1 MAYPP
6 SYGNPFA
13 LFALDI
19 QTQDVSPAVN
29 PNPFQKAA
37 RRAAVS
43 RARSVPSSLD
53 EIHKIVLSIG
63 KLKDLPVLLI
73 RHVYSFMST
82 EFMKSKEILGVA
94 TTPLN
99 RRLKMKNDNR
109 YHKVYTSSWTG
120 TLRQLRQWHLARRL
134 GFRSLRA
141 IERVYDPMDHYPTNW
156 V

>member
-1 MAYPP
+1 M
-6 SYGNPFA
+6 SDLSEFLQLVG
-13 LFALDI
+13 LMHI

-73 RHVYSFMST
+73 RHVYSFMSS

-94 TTPLN
+94 TIPLN
-99 RRLKMKNDNR
+99 RRLEMKVDNP
-109 YHKVYTSSWTG
+109 YTTTWTG

-134 GFRSLRA
+134 GFTSLWGPY
-141 IERVYDPMDHYPTNW
+141 ERVWDPLEYYPTNY

>member
-1 MAYPP
+1 M
-6 SYGNPFA
+6 
-13 LFALDI
+13 
-19 QTQDVSPAVN
+19 
-29 PNPFQKAA
+29 A
-37 RRAAVS
+37 RRGQIFLAGLRPAPPDPWPGTGCAGGCHSGVVW
-43 RARSVPSSLD
+43 ARSVPSSLD

-63 KLKDLPVLLI
+63 KLKELPVLLI
-73 RHVYSFMST
+73 RHVYSFMSS

-94 TTPLN
+94 TMPLN

-109 YHKVYTSSWTG
+109 YHRVFTSTWTG